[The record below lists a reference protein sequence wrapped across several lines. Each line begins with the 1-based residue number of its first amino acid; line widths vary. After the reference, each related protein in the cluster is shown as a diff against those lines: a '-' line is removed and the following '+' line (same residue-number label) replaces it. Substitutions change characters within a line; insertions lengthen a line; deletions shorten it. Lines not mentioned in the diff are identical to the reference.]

1 MLHKHQQSVYG
12 IGYMDCQIGITSTG
26 GAIGIPYGALKKEV
40 RDMLTD
46 KQEKFARAIALDGMN
61 QSDAYRACYDTE
73 TENQKTVWDNAS
85 QLANST
91 EVAQRIAE
99 LRGETATPQIMNA
112 IQRRETLTAIAN
124 NPEASLGDRMK
135 AIDLL
140 NKMDGEYVQKVQAEV
155 KGETTIN
162 IELVDDDE

>member
-1 MLHKHQQSVYG
+1 
-12 IGYMDCQIGITSTG
+12 
-26 GAIGIPYGALKKEV
+26 
-40 RDMLTD
+40 MLTD
-46 KQEKFARAIALDGMN
+46 KQESFARAIALDGMN

-73 TENQKTVWDNAS
+73 TERQETVWDAAS
-85 QLANST
+85 KLASHP

-112 IQRRETLTAIAN
+112 QKRREKLTSIIED
-124 NPEASLGDRMK
+124 PDSSPREVMQ

-155 KGETTIN
+155 KSETTIN